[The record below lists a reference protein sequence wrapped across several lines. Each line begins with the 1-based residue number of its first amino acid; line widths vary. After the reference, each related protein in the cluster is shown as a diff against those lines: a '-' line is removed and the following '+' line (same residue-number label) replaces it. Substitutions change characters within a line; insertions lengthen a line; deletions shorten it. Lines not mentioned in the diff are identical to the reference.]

1 VDEKEAKMDE
11 KEAEGDHADAR
22 SEGSGD
28 EGTEVSYSKVT
39 LVLHPPDV
47 WECQMEDDG
56 EQEIQLLVPQEQEQE
71 GSLSQADQEL
81 ERQVSPF
88 HLQRRVSRRYFC
100 TV

>member
-1 VDEKEAKMDE
+1 
-11 KEAEGDHADAR
+11 
-22 SEGSGD
+22 
-28 EGTEVSYSKVT
+28 
-39 LVLHPPDV
+39 
-47 WECQMEDDG
+47 MEDDG

-81 ERQVSPF
+81 ERQASPF